1 MSTYPKILGY
11 LGVLPFII
19 FLMGAVFFKSAPM
32 MGNLFIAFQIF
43 YASIILSFV
52 SGVHWPLAL
61 KNDDNIRLSYCMI
74 PTIIS
79 LFLMGFV
86 FIGVFIYPLLAMVIM
101 FTGVYML
108 DKKYADQSGW
118 GKDYLTFRRNVT
130 LIVCAILLIS
140 FGISV

>member
-61 KNDDNIRLSYCMI
+61 KDNDNLRLSFSMV
-74 PTIIS
+74 PTVVG
-79 LFLMGFV
+79 LFVMSFV
-86 FIGVFIYPLLAMVIM
+86 FLGVFVYPLLMMAGM
-101 FTGVYML
+101 FIAVYFF
-108 DKKYADQSGW
+108 DKKYAQQSGW
-118 GKDYLTFRRNVT
+118 DKHYMAFRLRTT
-130 LIVCAILLIS
+130 LIVTAILLIT
-140 FGISV
+140 FGVTF